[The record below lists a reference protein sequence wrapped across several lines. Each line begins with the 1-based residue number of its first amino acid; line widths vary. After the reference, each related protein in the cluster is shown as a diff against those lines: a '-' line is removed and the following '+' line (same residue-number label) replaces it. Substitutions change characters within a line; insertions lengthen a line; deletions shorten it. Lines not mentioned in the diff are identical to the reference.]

1 MSANPAIGAGMELAD
16 PAAAAVQDERGREGR
31 CGAHPDRR
39 LRESPGVSGT
49 AERWPDGCGPSAGA
63 CEISRTHPLG
73 LPQRIRA
80 GSSARRT
87 TQYGAMSGKAVASS
101 GNQRGGPVD
110 GPVRA
115 CPMSCGGCAVSR

>member
-1 MSANPAIGAGMELAD
+1 VSASPAIDAGVKFAD
-16 PAAAAVQDERGREGR
+16 PAAAAVQDERDRKGR

-39 LRESPGVSGT
+39 LRESPGRQAGRPNDGRMLQTQRGRVRNQPHAP
-49 AERWPDGCGPSAGA
+49 AELR
-63 CEISRTHPLG
+63 
-73 LPQRIRA
+73 QRVRA

-87 TQYGAMSGKAVASS
+87 TQYGAMSGTAMASS